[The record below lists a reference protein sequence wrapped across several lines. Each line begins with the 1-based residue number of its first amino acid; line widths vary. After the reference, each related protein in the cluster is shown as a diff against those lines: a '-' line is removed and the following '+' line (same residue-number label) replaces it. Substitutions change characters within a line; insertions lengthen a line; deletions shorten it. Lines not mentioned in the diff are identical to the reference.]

1 MPQHSKPRRKREATR
16 SRQDPKTGPVASI
29 EPTQPPRGGP
39 AAPPMAELRR
49 RATQR
54 LRRLERLLAIV
65 RAECQTA
72 AAECERLRAAKPDA
86 VGALDIDR
94 NGGMPAAD
102 LPVVRRAKPASVA
115 SRGRSEQ
122 LEALISDLESA
133 TERGSAAHAD
143 GAGQPGRDRSAKT
156 SPVGV
161 PREAEAGSLLSFLD
175 DLAEALSPASD
186 RPPRP

>member
-1 MPQHSKPRRKREATR
+1 MLQQDRSGRKHEAKR
-16 SRQDPKTGPVASI
+16 PSRGLKT
-29 EPTQPPRGGP
+29 EPAAAAESSPPRGVP

-49 RATQR
+49 RATER

-65 RAECQTA
+65 QAEHQAA

-94 NGGMPAAD
+94 NGGTPATDRPA
-102 LPVVRRAKPASVA
+102 VRRVKPASVA
-115 SRGRSEQ
+115 SPRRSEQ
-122 LEALISDLESA
+122 KEALISDLGSA
-133 TERGSAAHAD
+133 TERGRVTQAD
-143 GAGQPGRDRSAKT
+143 GTGQPGRDRSART